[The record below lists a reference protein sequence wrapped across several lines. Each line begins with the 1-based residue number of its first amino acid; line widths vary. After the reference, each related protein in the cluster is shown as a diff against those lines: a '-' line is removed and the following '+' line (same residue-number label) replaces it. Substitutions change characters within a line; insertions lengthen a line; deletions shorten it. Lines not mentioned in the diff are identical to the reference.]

1 MEIKQSKIQGLGVFA
16 TKDIKAGEKLFQYIG
31 EEMSLT
37 EFKTRYGE
45 YKYNSLNTYRMKRLN
60 RIIVAKEEPYLS
72 TNLVNFINESLNPNC
87 VLKKRA
93 LYALHDISVGT
104 ELTLKY
110 PADYCRNYNLDLQ
123 S

>member
-1 MEIKQSKIQGLGVFA
+1 MEIKQSSIHGRGVFA
-16 TKDIKAGEKLFQYIG
+16 VIDIKAGEKLFQYIG

-37 EFKTRYGE
+37 EFREKFGQYKT
-45 YKYNSLNTYRMKRLN
+45 NSLNTYRMKRLN

-72 TNLVNFINESLNPNC
+72 TNLVNYINESLRPNC

-93 LYALHDISVGT
+93 LYALQDIPVGT

-110 PADYCRNYNLDLQ
+110 LADYCRNYTL